1 MNNTAIYITELNM
14 ALTIFFV
21 VYLLLFRKDAN
32 FSSRRYYLLFSLVI
46 AFLLP
51 VINIR
56 LPATG
61 RYYYTPVFGLEEII
75 FTAGTASPTKPG
87 NMNVSTVLAIIYLV
101 PALFFTVRFFAGLTN
116 ILYQYLRS
124 EKLQLQ
130 EKRYYASQRLHASSF
145 FKVVFI
151 DPEKESGDN
160 FSHILQHEYQHVRLW
175 HSIDRLLAEIM
186 IILCWFNPLVW
197 MIKKSMIVNHEYQ
210 ADQQVVEQ
218 GTDHNRYQL
227 SILNQFMGSTLMT
240 NQFSNQIKNRINML
254 NKNLKKGSSRKGL
267 WLLPV
272 SLILFFFIACSNEKV
287 EDGSALQHENA
298 ATRYMVRHVNGVTVS
313 ALQHENAATEK
324 EIFYMVEEMPQWP
337 GSDDM
342 ILSVRQFI
350 AENLVYPDEAKLNGA
365 QGKVFIHFL
374 VTKTGDVVVPTP
386 DILPPEKDEKGNPQE
401 VEVVVFRPIEGEE
414 APAEEYISLLKEE
427 SIRVMNLMPDMIPGK
442 QQGKNVNVIFTMPI
456 TFRLN

>member
-1 MNNTAIYITELNM
+1 MNNIVTYIAELNV

-21 VYLLLFRKDAN
+21 VYQLLFRKDAN

-46 AFLLP
+46 SFLLP
-51 VINIR
+51 VINIQ

-61 RYYYTPVFGLEEII
+61 RYQYTPVFGLEEIV
-75 FTAGTASPTKPG
+75 FTAGTASPAKPG
-87 NMNVSTVLAIIYLV
+87 NMNISTFLAIIYLV

-116 ILYQYLRS
+116 ILYQYLHS

-160 FSHILQHEYQHVRLW
+160 FTHILQHEYQHVRLW

-197 MIKKSMIVNHEYQ
+197 MIKKAMIVNHEYQ

-227 SILNQFMGSTLMT
+227 TILNQFMGSALMT

-272 SLILFFFIACSNEKV
+272 SLILFFFMACSNEKA
-287 EDGSALQHENA
+287 ED
-298 ATRYMVRHVNGVTVS
+298 VS
-313 ALQHENAATEK
+313 ALQQGDAAAEE
-324 EIFYMVEEMPQWP
+324 EIFYVVEEMPQWP

-386 DILPPEKDEKGNPQE
+386 DMLPPEKDEKGNPQE
-401 VEVVVFRPIEGEE
+401 VEVVVFRPIEGEK
-414 APAEEYISLLKEE
+414 APAEKYIQLLKEE

-442 QQGKNVNVIFTMPI
+442 QRGKNVNVIFTMPI